1 MKAIIGF
8 LVGAAISYVLTTIVF
23 PSEPVVKVQTQ
34 LVGRI
39 LPLDPPAGTR
49 PCVPAPAKQDT
60 QCLSPAYVLGLLR
73 DCRNGKLDQAEAD
86 ITLRQ

>member
-1 MKAIIGF
+1 MKALIGF
-8 LVGAAISYVLTTIVF
+8 LVGVAVSYVLPAIVF
-23 PSEPVVKVQTQ
+23 PPEPVVKVQTQ

-39 LPLDPPAGTR
+39 LPLGPPAVTR
-49 PCVPAPAKQDT
+49 PCAPAKQDT

-73 DCRNGKLDQAEAD
+73 DCRNGKLDQTEAD